1 MFDFSWSEIA
11 LIVVVALVFIGPK
24 DMPTAIRAV
33 SRGIKAVRRMASEFQ
48 GHVDEMIREADLGE
62 ARDHLRD
69 LKRFDFR
76 DRIARTIDSD
86 KTISKSL
93 DFTPP
98 PSLSSPAHGTD
109 NAIPVTGPG
118 VIETPNTHAYG
129 AGEAEAHSPARPAE
143 AFGPTILPPAT
154 ARRLRHEE
162 TLWHAPAVIPPLRV
176 IHNGR
181 RVALD
186 PPPAAPASVP
196 PASSKPGDVM
206 SDHPAAATPD
216 LAQAPYPAMTPE
228 VSTAPAPAPG
238 VILPECPTA
247 P

>member
-86 KTISKSL
+86 QTISKSL

-98 PSLSSPAHGTD
+98 PSLSAPGTGTASPSV
-109 NAIPVTGPG
+109 IPVSGPG
-118 VIETPNTHAYG
+118 VTSTEPV
-129 AGEAEAHSPARPAE
+129 ERQP
-143 AFGPTILPPAT
+143 
-154 ARRLRHEE
+154 EE
-162 TLWHAPAVIPPLRV
+162 TRGPSIIPPLTRADC
-176 IHNGR
+176 IMNRSYG
-181 RVALD
+181 
-186 PPPAAPASVP
+186 
-196 PASSKPGDVM
+196 M
-206 SDHPAAATPD
+206 HP
-216 LAQAPYPAMTPE
+216 QSYHR
-228 VSTAPAPAPG
+228 
-238 VILPECPTA
+238 
-247 P
+247 

>member
-48 GHVDEMIREADLGE
+48 GHVDDMIREADLGE

-86 KTISKSL
+86 QTITKSL

-98 PSLSSPAHGTD
+98 PSLSAPGQSAPAG
-109 NAIPVTGPG
+109 IPDSGPG
-118 VIETPNTHAYG
+118 IAAAAYPASLASPQRVDG
-129 AGEAEAHSPARPAE
+129 NESGEPD
-143 AFGPTILPPAT
+143 GPSILPPAT

-162 TLWHAPAVIPPLRV
+162 TLWHAPAVIPPMRV
-176 IHNGR
+176 IHGGR
-181 RVALD
+181 RVAMV
-186 PPPAAPASVP
+186 PIVTPAPQPETAIST
-196 PASSKPGDVM
+196 
-206 SDHPAAATPD
+206 ATPSG
-216 LAQAPYPAMTPE
+216 PHFPAEETVERDPSTPLH
-228 VSTAPAPAPG
+228 AGG
-238 VILPECPTA
+238 VTLPECPTA

>member
-48 GHVDEMIREADLGE
+48 GHVDDMIREADLGE

-86 KTISKSL
+86 QTISKSL

-98 PSLSSPAHGTD
+98 PSLSSPAHAAPS
-109 NAIPVTGPG
+109 AIPVSGPG
-118 VIETPNTHAYG
+118 VATTEPQTSVEKPDEPG
-129 AGEAEAHSPARPAE
+129 
-143 AFGPTILPPAT
+143 GPSILPPST

-162 TLWHAPAVIPPLRV
+162 TLWHAPAIIPPMRV
-176 IHNGR
+176 IHSGR
-181 RVALD
+181 RVSLD
-186 PPPAAPASVP
+186 PPAVDAPQTVP
-196 PASSKPGDVM
+196 PVAQRSASHSAAQPVTEASSD
-206 SDHPAAATPD
+206 PD
-216 LAQAPYPAMTPE
+216 
-228 VSTAPAPAPG
+228 STAPIHAHGA
-238 VILPECPTA
+238 IQPECPTA

>member
-11 LIVVVALVFIGPK
+11 LIVIVALVFIGPK

-33 SRGIKAVRRMASEFQ
+33 SRGLKAVRRMASEFQ
-48 GHVDEMIREADLGE
+48 GHVDEMVREADLGE

-86 KTISKSL
+86 QTISKSL
-93 DFTPP
+93 DFRPP
-98 PSLSSPAHGTD
+98 PSLSAPASASVAST
-109 NAIPVTGPG
+109 APAVIPVSGPG
-118 VIETPNTHAYG
+118 VSNTETV
-129 AGEAEAHSPARPAE
+129 PARQEEASAPA
-143 AFGPTILPPAT
+143 ILPPLT
-154 ARRLRHEE
+154 ARRLNHEK

-186 PPPAAPASVP
+186 PPPEAAPLS
-196 PASSKPGDVM
+196 
-206 SDHPAAATPD
+206 ATPAETPI
-216 LAQAPYPAMTPE
+216 LSPATP
-228 VSTAPAPAPG
+228 TQPD
-238 VILPECPTA
+238 CPTA

>member
-86 KTISKSL
+86 QTISKSL

-98 PSLSSPAHGTD
+98 PSLSAPGTGTASPSV
-109 NAIPVTGPG
+109 IPVSGPG
-118 VIETPNTHAYG
+118 VTSTEPVERQPEET
-129 AGEAEAHSPARPAE
+129 R
-143 AFGPTILPPAT
+143 GPSIIPPLT
-154 ARRLRHEE
+154 ARRLHHEQK
-162 TLWHAPAVIPPLRV
+162 LWHAPAVIPPLRV

-186 PPPAAPASVP
+186 PPPPTTEPAVP
-196 PASSKPGDVM
+196 NVTHLQTD
-206 SDHPAAATPD
+206 
-216 LAQAPYPAMTPE
+216 
-228 VSTAPAPAPG
+228 
-238 VILPECPTA
+238 CPTA

>member
-86 KTISKSL
+86 QTISKSL

-98 PSLSSPAHGTD
+98 PSLSAPTGTTGALAGQAPSPSL
-109 NAIPVTGPG
+109 PVSGPG
-118 VIETPNTHAYG
+118 VTYTEPAAAETRPTDRPG
-129 AGEAEAHSPARPAE
+129 PA
-143 AFGPTILPPAT
+143 ILPPAT

-162 TLWHAPAVIPPLRV
+162 TLWHAPAIIPPLRV

-181 RVALD
+181 RIALD
-186 PPPAAPASVP
+186 PPPVSGQIDDTVPATGSTDHDATDSQPFQTEFPAAP
-196 PASSKPGDVM
+196 
-206 SDHPAAATPD
+206 
-216 LAQAPYPAMTPE
+216 
-228 VSTAPAPAPG
+228 
-238 VILPECPTA
+238 
-247 P
+247 

>member
-48 GHVDEMIREADLGE
+48 GHVDEMVREADLGE

-76 DRIARTIDSD
+76 DRIARTLDAD
-86 KTISKSL
+86 QTISKSL

-98 PSLSSPAHGTD
+98 PSLSSPSTAPYVGS
-109 NAIPVTGPG
+109 PSVLPLTGPG
-118 VIETPNTHAYG
+118 VTTTETQTQEEDTAQ
-129 AGEAEAHSPARPAE
+129 APA
-143 AFGPTILPPAT
+143 ILPPAT
-154 ARRLRHEE
+154 AKRLRHEKK
-162 TLWHAPAVIPPLRV
+162 LWQAPSVIPPLRV

-186 PPPAAPASVP
+186 GVPSQAPSTLPPAAVTLHQT
-196 PASSKPGDVM
+196 V
-206 SDHPAAATPD
+206 
-216 LAQAPYPAMTPE
+216 
-228 VSTAPAPAPG
+228 
-238 VILPECPTA
+238 
-247 P
+247 